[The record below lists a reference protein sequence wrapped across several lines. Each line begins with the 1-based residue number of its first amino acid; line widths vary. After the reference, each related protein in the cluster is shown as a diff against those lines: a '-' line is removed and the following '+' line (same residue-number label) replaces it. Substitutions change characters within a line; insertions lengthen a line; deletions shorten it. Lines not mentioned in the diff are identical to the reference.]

1 MANEKSW
8 KALGCTSLTT
18 LGVSSWC
25 ILSYKTVG
33 YRHYNYCFHFLN
45 LLEHRLH
52 LSSRSHHYSH
62 CTVLQCRL
70 LLQCVAREG
79 ALNKIGFNHLLEID
93 SNCWLQIFS
102 VILLLSECL
111 HVSYHF
117 CHLSASIYP
126 QCPEN
131 SSAWSQSCHNMQGC
145 SDGLPMTN
153 HAHPLP
159 LPVLMP
165 NR

>member
-1 MANEKSW
+1 M
-8 KALGCTSLTT
+8 GCTSLTT

-79 ALNKIGFNHLLEID
+79 ALNKIGFNHLLEIATAD
-93 SNCWLQIFS
+93 CKYLASFYCCLSVFMSLSISATYQQQIILGVQKIVLPGLRV
-102 VILLLSECL
+102 VIICR
-111 HVSYHF
+111 
-117 CHLSASIYP
+117 
-126 QCPEN
+126 
-131 SSAWSQSCHNMQGC
+131 
-145 SDGLPMTN
+145 D
-153 HAHPLP
+153 
-159 LPVLMP
+159 VLMVCP
-165 NR
+165 